1 MEKTIIGVDI
11 SSLPDQSVEILVG
24 CEPKVKCKNKY
35 LQKIFIKM
43 FGHKPVYETRM
54 AKVVTTKAEYCPKGW
69 DGNMTFTFDEEK
81 DNK

>member
-24 CEPKVKCKNKY
+24 CESKVKCKNKY

-43 FGHKPVYETRM
+43 FGYKPVYETRM
-54 AKVVTTKAEYCPKGW
+54 AKW
-69 DGNMTFTFDEEK
+69 
-81 DNK
+81 

>member
-35 LQKIFIKM
+35 LQKIFIKCLVINQCM
-43 FGHKPVYETRM
+43 KQEWQ
-54 AKVVTTKAEYCPKGW
+54 KL
-69 DGNMTFTFDEEK
+69 
-81 DNK
+81 

>member
-35 LQKIFIKM
+35 LQKIFIK
-43 FGHKPVYETRM
+43 
-54 AKVVTTKAEYCPKGW
+54 KASV
-69 DGNMTFTFDEEK
+69 
-81 DNK
+81 

>member
-43 FGHKPVYETRM
+43 FGYKPVYETKQ
-54 AKVVTTKAEYCPKGW
+54 AKVITVKAEDYPKDL
-69 DGNMTFTFDEEK
+69 DGNLEITLGE
-81 DNK
+81 NAN

>member
-1 MEKTIIGVDI
+1 MEKTIIGVDM

-35 LQKIFIKM
+35 LQKIFIKI
-43 FGHKPVYETRM
+43 FGYKPVYETRT
-54 AKVVTTKAEYCPKGW
+54 AKVVTIKAEDYPKGW
-69 DGNMTFTFDEEK
+69 DANMTFTFDEEK